1 MICLAASG
9 DFGGDQGLFRLGGSL
24 TGLTV
29 WGTESWELRSQ
40 ARSLGQG
47 SPAPPNQPSFAG
59 AITHAPLS
67 TLTERT
73 LRRPPR
79 SPMFAQSLSSWQ
91 RRPWKS
97 SSSQSVRQAGAGPG
111 AGALL
116 MPLRGEKDRTKCSA
130 SSEPPRRPRPA
141 QRGSGVKNAG
151 PGQAWTWAARGSPS
165 SHPPPP
171 RKDPSQALRIH
182 QVGERGTEGKW
193 RGCARARRAGLYTR
207 PRPSPRTL
215 FRWGG
220 GS

>member
-9 DFGGDQGLFRLGGSL
+9 DFGGDQGLFRVGGSL
-24 TGLTV
+24 TGLTL

-79 SPMFAQSLSSWQ
+79 SPMFAQSLSSRQ

-116 MPLRGEKDRTKCSA
+116 MPLLARKTGRS
-130 SSEPPRRPRPA
+130 A
-141 QRGSGVKNAG
+141 QRLGSPLAG
-151 PGQAWTWAARGSPS
+151 PGPPNAGRG
-165 SHPPPP
+165 
-171 RKDPSQALRIH
+171 
-182 QVGERGTEGKW
+182 
-193 RGCARARRAGLYTR
+193 
-207 PRPSPRTL
+207 
-215 FRWGG
+215 
-220 GS
+220 